1 MIEIA
6 LPRRRLLAATAML
19 ALGACKPQNRC
30 KTCGMVLDDSSRFRA
45 DLREGASVMRFDT
58 PKCAFQ
64 ALRSGGSTGILH
76 AKGYYTQVERPEPE
90 LRFAAGSDV
99 LGPMGIDLVPVE
111 REHAKRFEQEHGAK
125 RLYEAAEVTLAVL
138 RDLS

>member
-1 MIEIA
+1 
-6 LPRRRLLAATAML
+6 
-19 ALGACKPQNRC
+19 
-30 KTCGMVLDDSSRFRA
+30 MVLDHTSRFRT
-45 DLREGASVMRFDT
+45 DLREGDRVTSYDT

-64 ALRSGGSTGILH
+64 ALRSGGGTGVLH
-76 AKGYYTQVERPEPE
+76 ARGYYTQMDRSERE

-111 REHAKRFEQEHGAK
+111 REHARRVEQEHGAK
-125 RLYEAAEVTLAVL
+125 RLYDAAEVTLAVL